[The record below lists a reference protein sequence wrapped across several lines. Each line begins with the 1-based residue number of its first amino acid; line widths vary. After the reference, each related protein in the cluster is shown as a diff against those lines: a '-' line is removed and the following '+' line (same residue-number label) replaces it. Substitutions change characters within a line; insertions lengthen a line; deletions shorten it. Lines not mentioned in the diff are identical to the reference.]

1 MVVRLRQLLR
11 NLPRNAA
18 SAAWN
23 WWSTPHLDSEAPRRK
38 TNLSRRRL
46 DPMKEMIGSQNTDA
60 AAENDAVAVAA
71 VEFAVADAGKKNPG
85 DVEAYSIAF
94 VDQHVVVD
102 PAVAVVVVAAAAAPL
117 KPRAA
122 LPTLPSRAPA
132 AILR

>member
-1 MVVRLRQLLR
+1 
-11 NLPRNAA
+11 
-18 SAAWN
+18 
-23 WWSTPHLDSEAPRRK
+23 
-38 TNLSRRRL
+38 
-46 DPMKEMIGSQNTDA
+46 MKEMIGSQNTDA

-85 DVEAYSIAF
+85 DVEAYLIAF

-122 LPTLPSRAPA
+122 LPTLPSMAPA